1 MSDAIHPSPSSSSPF
16 KVELREHRVVFGAP
30 MADVLAAELEALN
43 ISRFVLV
50 SSPNLAKRFDKL
62 AGSAAKQRLAAQFTG
77 VVPHVPAHT
86 VAQATAVARESKADG
101 LVAFGGG
108 TAIDTAK
115 GVANELG
122 LPILAIP
129 TNFSGSEVTWVF
141 GVTADGVKVPKY
153 NRNVLPRAVIYD
165 PSMLLTLP
173 KGVVV
178 CSGINAIA
186 HAVEALYSPQIN
198 PLTQALAETGIRKM
212 IGGLKGLLADVDEGA
227 REQAAAQCFSGAWL
241 CGEALSQ
248 VGMGIHHRI
257 SHLLGGTYGLPHSD
271 AHTVMLPY
279 SIALNV
285 GHVPALA
292 ALSDLFP
299 GKPLALGLAEF
310 AIAHGA
316 PRSLEA
322 LGFSS
327 NDIAD
332 AAALVLRTPVANP
345 RPIAI
350 GDVEAMLRH
359 AHAGDLAGW
368 SRVTSA

>member
-1 MSDAIHPSPSSSSPF
+1 
-16 KVELREHRVVFGAP
+16 
-30 MADVLAAELEALN
+30 
-43 ISRFVLV
+43 
-50 SSPNLAKRFDKL
+50 
-62 AGSAAKQRLAAQFTG
+62 
-77 VVPHVPAHT
+77 
-86 VAQATAVARESKADG
+86 
-101 LVAFGGG
+101 
-108 TAIDTAK
+108 
-115 GVANELG
+115 
-122 LPILAIP
+122 
-129 TNFSGSEVTWVF
+129 
-141 GVTADGVKVPKY
+141 
-153 NRNVLPRAVIYD
+153 VIYD

-212 IGGLKGLLADVDEGA
+212 IGGLKGLLAEAEGDDDGVA

-279 SIALNV
+279 SIALNAA
-285 GHVPALA
+285 HVPALA
-292 ALSDLFP
+292 ALADLFP

-332 AAALVLRTPVANP
+332 AAALALRTPVANP
-345 RPIAI
+345 RPIAL

-359 AHAGDLAGW
+359 AHAGDLAAW
-368 SRVTSA
+368 SRVASA

>member
-1 MSDAIHPSPSSSSPF
+1 MSDAIHSTSSPPSPF

-30 MADVLAAELEALN
+30 VADVLAAELEALN
-43 ISRFVLV
+43 IGRFVLI
-50 SSPNLAKRFDKL
+50 SSPNLATRFDTL
-62 AGSAAKQRLAAQFTG
+62 AGGAAKQRRVAQFTG

-86 VAQATAVARESKADG
+86 IAEAVAVARDSNADG

-122 LPILAIP
+122 LPIIAIP

-141 GVTADGVKVPKY
+141 GVTSDGVKHPTY
-153 NRNVLPRAVIYD
+153 NHNVLPRAVIYD

-173 KGVVV
+173 KNVVV

-198 PLTQALAETGIRKM
+198 PLTQALSETGIRKM
-212 IGGLKGLLADVDEGA
+212 VGGLKGLLADADKGA
-227 REQAAAQCFSGAWL
+227 RTQAAAECFSGAWL

-279 SIALNV
+279 SIAWNV

-316 PRSLEA
+316 PHSLGA
-322 LGFSS
+322 LGFPAQS
-327 NDIAD
+327 IED
-332 AAALVLRTPVANP
+332 AAALALRTPVANP

-359 AHAGDLAGW
+359 AHAGDLAAW
-368 SRVTSA
+368 NNVASA